1 MITRAVYFLY
11 PETANVRLEDMN
23 ALFGDATTTMPTPA
37 TQAERG
43 SLMGVGSPGSID
55 IRQGAPQPGDFGAD
69 AAIPGL
75 EIDPPDV
82 EIARNGKP
90 VYADGPRGRN
100 VMSEDR
106 SEGVGGWIGR
116 MISRTRRERTGSGSG
131 TAMKNGYGRVGQD
144 ED

>member
-1 MITRAVYFLY
+1 MITRTVYFLY

-23 ALFGDATTTMPTPA
+23 TLFGDATTTMPTPA

-43 SLMGVGSPGSID
+43 SLMGVDSPGSID
-55 IRQGAPQPGDFGAD
+55 IQQGTPRPSDLGAD

-82 EIARNGKP
+82 EIGQNGKP
-90 VYADGPRGRN
+90 IYTDRPRGRN
-100 VMSEDR
+100 IMSEDR

-116 MISRTRRERTGSGSG
+116 MISRTRGERSG
-131 TAMKNGYGRVGQD
+131 TAAKNGYGRVGQD